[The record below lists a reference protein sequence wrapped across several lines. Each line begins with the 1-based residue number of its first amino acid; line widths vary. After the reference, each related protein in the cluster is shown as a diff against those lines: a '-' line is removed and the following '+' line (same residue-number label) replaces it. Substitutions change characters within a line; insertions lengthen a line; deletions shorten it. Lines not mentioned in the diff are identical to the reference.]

1 MAFEF
6 PPKMVQ
12 LRLFGYGSS
21 LSFPQDIIPWHS
33 PSWHGGCWTSI
44 TTLGGTMGSPTCSI
58 FIHMFV
64 WFPKFGASWIQLK
77 PWTLGFLKG
86 LVADEYGRCTR
97 RASSAWTHRKGVRAD
112 EIRGDE
118 QLEHTKWD
126 ARTQV
131 LYYWEILGVYLL
143 TLFSVAI

>member
-6 PPKMVQ
+6 PPQNGTVEVIW
-12 LRLFGYGSS
+12 LWF
-21 LSFPQDIIPWHS
+21 IIEFSTGHHTMTFSKLAW
-33 PSWHGGCWTSI
+33 GCWTSI